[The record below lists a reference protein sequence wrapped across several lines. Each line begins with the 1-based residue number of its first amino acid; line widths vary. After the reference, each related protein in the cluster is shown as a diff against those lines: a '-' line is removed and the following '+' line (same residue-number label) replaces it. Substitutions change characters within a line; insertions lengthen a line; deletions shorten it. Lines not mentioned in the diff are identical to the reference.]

1 MILKTSFFWGAITA
15 DLITHH
21 EKELVLKESEV
32 DQVKS
37 AEALWM
43 LKVAESDYFLTSCDN
58 SGKLFM
64 RMFAGNIF
72 SQFQLGRAIASYV
85 VSDGLSPC
93 ILYETVKDIKNYG
106 TGYTAMFDETTTN
119 QNKK

>member
-1 MILKTSFFWGAITA
+1 MILKTSFFWGAIKA